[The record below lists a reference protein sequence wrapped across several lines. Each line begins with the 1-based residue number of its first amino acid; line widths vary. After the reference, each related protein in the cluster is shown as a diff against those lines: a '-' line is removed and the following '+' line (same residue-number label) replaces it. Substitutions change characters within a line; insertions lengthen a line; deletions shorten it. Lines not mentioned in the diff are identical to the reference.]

1 MPLYEYQCLKCK
13 HVFEKIGK
21 VTAARQRECPKCK
34 GIAKRLQ
41 SAPAIHFKGAGWYV
55 TDYGRKTEAPSASGQ
70 ASGDAKPLA
79 SSRGEAEKTEK
90 PAAET
95 KEKTEKK
102 EPAKKDQK
110 QK

>member
-1 MPLYEYQCLKCK
+1 MPLYEYECPKCG
-13 HVFEKIGK
+13 HRFENIEK
-21 VTAARQRECPKCK
+21 VTAPRRRKCPKCK
-34 GIAKRLQ
+34 GRAKRLQ

-55 TDYGRKTEAPSASGQ
+55 TDYGRSKSSQSLSGQ
-70 ASGDAKPLA
+70 TESDAK
-79 SSRGEAEKTEK
+79 AEKTEK

-102 EPAKKDQK
+102 EPAKKEHK